1 MAMRIVSVKF
11 DPVTELTTYILQ
23 NTESY
28 SLPGFSINY
37 VLIFVFPEIVPP
49 VLTIMKYKV

>member
-37 VLIFVFPEIVPP
+37 VLIFVFSWNSTSSCNRNEI
-49 VLTIMKYKV
+49 

>member
-37 VLIFVFPEIVPP
+37 VLIFVFS
-49 VLTIMKYKV
+49 